1 MRGRVQRHKFSLFL
15 IGAAGLLPWALAGQG
30 RATQDIVMDSGEEKV
45 TITQDELEK
54 GQKVFEKECVTCH
67 MKTELVAKN
76 PTMDLTDGKWKH
88 GGKLSQIEHTIREGI
103 PDTDMAPLKEKL
115 LPREI
120 RYVAKYVVYLNY
132 GKEGQK

>member
-76 PTMDLTDGKWKH
+76 PTM
-88 GGKLSQIEHTIREGI
+88 
-103 PDTDMAPLKEKL
+103 APLKEKL

>member
-1 MRGRVQRHKFSLFL
+1 
-15 IGAAGLLPWALAGQG
+15 
-30 RATQDIVMDSGEEKV
+30 MDTCDENVNIS
-45 TITQDELEK
+45 QDELEK

-76 PTMDLTDGKWKH
+76 TTMHLTDGKWKH

-115 LPREI
+115 LLREI
-120 RYVAKYVVYLNY
+120 RYVAKYDVYLNY